1 MTESESA
8 SSHAVRTVKPHRSG
22 TVLGMGILSI
32 ISLCL
37 GLVFGLSAYL
47 MGTSDLA
54 DMDEGRM
61 VCSGRTPTKVGRTF
75 GIIGIVLG
83 LLWIVAIIV
92 AIVRKLG

>member
-1 MTESESA
+1 M
-8 SSHAVRTVKPHRSG
+8 KPHRGG

-32 ISLCL
+32 VSSCL

-54 DMDEGRM
+54 EMDEGRM
-61 VCSGRTPTKVGRTF
+61 VRSGKASTKVGRALGVI
-75 GIIGIVLG
+75 GIILG
-83 LLWIVAIIV
+83 LLWLVAIIV